1 MPQEGNATLG
11 GHRKLMYARGAD
23 GRMKTVTSRGWDVE
37 ELVTR
42 QAVDEFD
49 RLAAQAWREA
59 ESGIAS
65 PLRYH
70 MYRAR
75 MDDSL
80 LAQATGLWRW
90 QVRRHLRLAR
100 VDQLR
105 PSVQQRYAR
114 ALGLSV
120 SALQA
125 LPEPFRAPE
134 PAVVDTID
142 TAGEQAA

>member
-11 GHRKLMYARGAD
+11 GHRKLVYARGAD
-23 GRMKTVTSRGWDVE
+23 GRMKTVTSRGWAVE

-42 QAVDEFD
+42 QAVDAFE
-49 RLAAQAWREA
+49 RLAAQARREA
-59 ESGIAS
+59 ENGAAS

-75 MDDSL
+75 MDETL

-90 QVRRHLRLAR
+90 QVRRHLRQPR
-100 VDQLR
+100 IDQLR
-105 PSVQQRYAR
+105 PSVQQRYAQ

-120 SALQA
+120 HALQA
-125 LPEPFRAPE
+125 LPEPSGWDDGSDDAPI
-134 PAVVDTID
+134 A
-142 TAGEQAA
+142 TAHGGA

>member
-49 RLAAQAWREA
+49 RLATHAWREA

-134 PAVVDTID
+134 PAAVDAVD